1 MPGFGR
7 RDATAM
13 ADKRF
18 FANSGPFSLGVI
30 AERVGAELAPGVDGT
45 RSIDGVAALDAA
57 GPDELSFLDNPKY
70 AGAFA
75 TTSAGACIVHPR
87 FADRAP
93 PGLLLLLSP
102 QPYRAYALA
111 AQMFHPETVKG
122 ADTFGAPALVDARAA
137 VHPTAQLA
145 PDVTIE
151 PGVAIGANV
160 EIGRGSVIGANAS
173 IGKGCT
179 VGKDCFIGPNVTISH
194 AHIGDRVL
202 LHPGVR
208 IGQDGFGFAMG
219 LPRHE
224 KVPQLGRVIIQDDV
238 EIGANSTVDRGAGP
252 DTVIGEGSKIDNLV
266 QIGHNVE
273 IGRHCVIA
281 AQTGLA
287 GSAKLGDYV
296 VLAAQVGVTGHLT
309 VNSGAQIAARGAVV
323 HDVPAGQQYG
333 GVPARPIA
341 EWRREVVEL
350 RRLGRRPKPA
360 RDDGK

>member
-1 MPGFGR
+1 
-7 RDATAM
+7 M

-18 FANSGPFSLGVI
+18 FTNSGPCTLADI
-30 AERVGAELAPGVDGT
+30 ATRVGATLASGVDGQRT
-45 RSIDGVAALDAA
+45 IASVAALGVA
-57 GPDELSFLDNPKY
+57 GPNDLSFLDNPKY
-70 AGAFA
+70 INQFEN
-75 TTSAGACIVHPR
+75 TSAGACIVHPR
-87 FADRAP
+87 FAGRAP
-93 PGLLLLLSP
+93 ADLAMLLSD

-111 AQMFHPETVKG
+111 AQMFFPETVK
-122 ADTFGAPALVDARAA
+122 ATDTFGMRAQVDPRAA
-137 VHPTAQLA
+137 VHPTAKLGTG
-145 PDVTIE
+145 VTIE
-151 PGVAIGANV
+151 PGASVGADV
-160 EIGRGSVIGANAS
+160 EIGNGTVIGANSS
-173 IGKGCT
+173 IGKACT
-179 VGKDCFIGPNVTISH
+179 VGKDCAIGSNVTISH
-194 AHIGDRVL
+194 AHIGDRVM

-273 IGRHCVIA
+273 IGRHCIIA

-287 GSAKLGDYV
+287 GSAKLGDFV

-333 GVPARPIA
+333 GVPAKPIA

-350 RRLGRRPKPA
+350 RKLGRRPKPVVN
-360 RDDGK
+360 DEK